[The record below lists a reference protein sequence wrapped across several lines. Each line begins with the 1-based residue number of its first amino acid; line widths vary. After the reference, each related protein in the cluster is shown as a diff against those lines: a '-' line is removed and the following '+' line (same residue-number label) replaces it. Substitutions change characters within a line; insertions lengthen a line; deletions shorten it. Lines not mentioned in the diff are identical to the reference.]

1 MAKLRKLQI
10 LIFLPQK
17 TPFQSLC
24 TLASYKTTYFRLF
37 FHLSVKN
44 FKKMLW
50 KWSKRGESVG
60 GPLFIQHPAYH
71 IQGVQSHLRSVIHIT
86 CKSASLQI
94 KDLRTLMGHPACSN
108 YLNNHYFNFHVYLSF
123 RMFVRSSHSSISP
136 IW

>member
-1 MAKLRKLQI
+1 MMAKLRKLQI
-10 LIFLPQK
+10 LNFLPQK

-24 TLASYKTTYFRLF
+24 TLTSYKTTYFRLF

-86 CKSASLQI
+86 CKSPSLQFKEI
-94 KDLRTLMGHPACSN
+94 TTVTRHPLEANVRFVLDIAVCLYSV
-108 YLNNHYFNFHVYLSF
+108 LTFWKLFH
-123 RMFVRSSHSSISP
+123 
-136 IW
+136 